1 MLYIHMYISKYF
13 WRYIF
18 KYTHIKMCA
27 MDTVYICIYI
37 YNIYIFTNV
46 WYIYISLSL
55 FLMLRPT
62 ISPKVVL
69 WGTAPWLSSLEN
81 VLTPC
86 TRTFPLQ
93 SVSVL
98 FDHRV
103 WFFEPHW
110 EDSHRSHKEVPED
123 SNSSPLEI
131 QEGRG

>member
-1 MLYIHMYISKYF
+1 
-13 WRYIF
+13 
-18 KYTHIKMCA
+18 MCA
-27 MDTVYICIYI
+27 MDTVYICIYNII
-37 YNIYIFTNV
+37 YTYLPMYV
-46 WYIYISLSL
+46 YIYISLSL

-69 WGTAPWLSSLEN
+69 WGTAPWLSSLES

-103 WFFEPHW
+103 
-110 EDSHRSHKEVPED
+110 
-123 SNSSPLEI
+123 
-131 QEGRG
+131 